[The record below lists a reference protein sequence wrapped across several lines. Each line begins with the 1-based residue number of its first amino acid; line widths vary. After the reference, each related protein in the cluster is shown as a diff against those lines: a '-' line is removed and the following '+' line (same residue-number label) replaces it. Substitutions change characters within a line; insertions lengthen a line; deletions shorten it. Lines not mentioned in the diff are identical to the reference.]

1 VIILY
6 LTTVDISEVQ
16 QVFAL
21 LRKLDEE
28 QNSEV
33 TYAAEPCANLAETIK
48 EENPNPQIITQEPC
62 QNEEENILSIL
73 EALEGQEQVL
83 LTEKSQLVSMEETL
97 TQRIREEIEIRR
109 HRIENL
115 KHEIPE
121 LKQRCEVLAKA
132 LDIPVQK

>member
-1 VIILY
+1 
-6 LTTVDISEVQ
+6 
-16 QVFAL
+16 VFAL

-28 QNSEV
+28 QNNEV
-33 TYAAEPCANLAETIK
+33 VYTAEPCANLAENIK
-48 EENPNPQIITQEPC
+48 EENPNQQIITQEPC

-73 EALEGQEQVL
+73 EALEGEEQVL
-83 LTEKSQLVSMEETL
+83 LTEKLQLVSMEETL

>member
-6 LTTVDISEVQ
+6 LTTVDNSEVQ
-16 QVFAL
+16 KVFAL

-33 TYAAEPCANLAETIK
+33 IYSAEQCANLAENIK
-48 EENPNPQIITQEPC
+48 EENPNQQTITQEPR

-83 LTEKSQLVSMEETL
+83 ITEKSQLVSMEETL

>member
-1 VIILY
+1 M
-6 LTTVDISEVQ
+6 
-16 QVFAL
+16 FAL
-21 LRKLDEE
+21 LKKLDEE
-28 QNSEV
+28 QNNGEL
-33 TYAAEPCANLAETIK
+33 YAAEPCANLDENIK
-48 EENPNPQIITQEPC
+48 EENLNQQLITQEPC

-73 EALEGQEQVL
+73 EALEGEEHVL

-121 LKQRCEVLAKA
+121 LKQRCEILAKA